1 MAIGRKTGGGSRKG
15 RPNKMNSDLKAM
27 ILGALDDAG
36 GQQYLAE
43 QARANPAA
51 FMTLLGKVLPHQ
63 VGGVPGEP
71 IGISMSL
78 EEAQAAARKAI
89 EESFA
94 EPVLLEAKDYREVNE
109 PRSEEQPIG
118 RPAASVDLDRRQ
130 ALEKRRER
138 STLPLCLPA
147 SPVRRRSRGAH
158 RGGSFMSA

>member
-15 RPNKMNSDLKAM
+15 RPNKINSDLKAM

-78 EEAQAAARKAI
+78 EEARAAARKAI

-94 EPVLLEAKDYREVNE
+94 EPVMLEAKDYPEVG
-109 PRSEEQPIG
+109 SWS
-118 RPAASVDLDRRQ
+118 ASG
-130 ALEKRRER
+130 E
-138 STLPLCLPA
+138 
-147 SPVRRRSRGAH
+147 
-158 RGGSFMSA
+158 

>member
-15 RPNKMNSDLKAM
+15 RPNKINSDLKAM

-71 IGISMSL
+71 IGISMSV
-78 EEAQAAARKAI
+78 EEQRAEARREIA
-89 EESFA
+89 EAFA
-94 EPVLLEAKDYREVNE
+94 EYPREENE
-109 PRSEEQPIG
+109 PRSEKQPIE

-130 ALEKRRER
+130 ALEERREP
-138 STLPLCLPA
+138 STLPLCLPV

-158 RGGSFMSA
+158 GGGSFMSA

>member
-15 RPNKMNSDLKAM
+15 RPNKINSDLKAM

-36 GQQYLAE
+36 GQQYLTE

-63 VGGVPGEP
+63 VGGMPGEP

-78 EEAQAAARKAI
+78 EERRAAARKAI

-94 EPVLLEAKDYREVNE
+94 EPVLLESIR
-109 PRSEEQPIG
+109 
-118 RPAASVDLDRRQ
+118 
-130 ALEKRRER
+130 
-138 STLPLCLPA
+138 
-147 SPVRRRSRGAH
+147 
-158 RGGSFMSA
+158 